1 MLSIRRVVLG
11 LIAASA
17 QGCAPALDWRE
28 VRPADSAA
36 VALFPCKPAS
46 HARQV
51 VLAGERATMTMHAC
65 QAGGATFALG
75 HARMADPARV
85 GPALLEL
92 RRAAVANLD
101 GQEARARPFLVEG
114 MTPHDAAV
122 RVAVHG
128 RRPDGQAAQED
139 LAVFA
144 KGTQVYQAVV
154 LAPRIDVE
162 VADTYLASL
171 RLP

>member
-1 MLSIRRVVLG
+1 MHRIRRVASL
-11 LIAASA
+11 LIAVAA
-17 QGCAPALDWRE
+17 QGCAPTLDWRE
-28 VRPADSAA
+28 VRPPDSAA

-51 VLAGERATMTMHAC
+51 VLAGEPATLTLHAC

-85 GPALLEL
+85 GPALQEL
-92 RRAAVANLD
+92 RRAAAANLD
-101 GQEARARPFLVEG
+101 GQEMQARPFRVEG

-122 RVAVHG
+122 RIGVHG
-128 RRPDGQAAQED
+128 RRPDGRAAQED

-154 LAPRIDVE
+154 LAPRIDAE
-162 VADTYLASL
+162 VADTYMASL

>member
-1 MLSIRRVVLG
+1 MQRSCRIASLT
-11 LIAASA
+11 IAAVVH
-17 QGCAPALDWRE
+17 GCAPTLDWRE
-28 VRPADSAA
+28 VRPPDSAA

-51 VLAGERATMTMHAC
+51 VLAGERATMTLHAC
-65 QAGGATFALG
+65 QAGGATFALS
-75 HARMADPARV
+75 HARMAAPALV
-85 GPALLEL
+85 GPALQEL
-92 RRAAVANLD
+92 RRAAAANLE
-101 GQEARARPFLVEG
+101 GRETQARPFRVQG

-122 RVAVHG
+122 RVGVLG
-128 RRPDGQAAQED
+128 RRPDGQAMQEE

-154 LAPRIDVE
+154 LAPRIDAE
-162 VADTYLASL
+162 VAETYLASL